1 VGVGYTLGHFDL
13 ELKYIDTDIDE
24 GDALFTNDEILNAE
38 DRVFFSVSTT
48 FPWSSE

>member
-1 VGVGYTLGHFDL
+1 
-13 ELKYIDTDIDE
+13 
-24 GDALFTNDEILNAE
+24 LFTNDEILNAE